1 MQDAAEGGDAGA
13 NGDAAENGDA
23 GANAPASTLAPPG
36 QEPAAVLKALCLAV
50 IGGCGISQMGRDL
63 QRSKAAISSQ
73 LIAMFGRV
81 AFAQILQRSRRKP
94 VANEAE
100 AGRNWSRADIFW
112 LATLYQSG
120 LKSADL
126 ALALDRSEQQV
137 RWKIRKIGLR
147 QFGLSASG
155 AKGA

>member
-1 MQDAAEGGDAGA
+1 LSAAVRDAIED
-13 NGDAAENGDA
+13 EDA
-23 GANAPASTLAPPG
+23 GANAPASSLARPD

-63 QRSKAAISSQ
+63 QRSKAAISNQ

-94 VANEAE
+94 VAHETE
-100 AGRNWSRADIFW
+100 AGRIWSRADIFR
-112 LATLYQSG
+112 LAELYQAG

-126 ALALDRSEQQV
+126 AIALDRSEQQV

-147 QFGLSASG
+147 HFGFPPSG
-155 AKGA
+155 DKGA